1 MEYPISNGMMGDV
14 VTSRDRSLDVAVI
27 GMAARLP
34 GPREM
39 DEWWDSQLRGRVHSR
54 RYTRE
59 ELLAAGVPAAS
70 ASDPDY
76 VPVRGHL
83 DDWDRFDHD
92 FFQIRGREAELMD
105 PQHRWMLE
113 VAYNA
118 LADAGVPPRDDTL
131 VTSVHA
137 SMTGSGYMRAMVRGG
152 HLDPGL
158 LDDVIHGTEPDFM
171 ASRVA
176 YRLGLTGP
184 AFAVQTACSSSL
196 VAVHLAVQALLG
208 GDCDQALVVGAGFG
222 YPQAGHLH
230 QPGGVLS
237 ATGVCRPFDRY
248 ADGVI
253 AGSGAGAV
261 VLRRLS
267 DVTDDDP
274 EPYGVILGSAI
285 NNDGHAKA
293 GYYAPAAAGQR
304 RVIGAAL
311 DTAEVD
317 GGSIGFLEAHGTGT
331 RIGDPIEWTAAGA
344 ALREGGARPGSV
356 AVGALKASIGHL
368 DAAAGVAA
376 LIRALLVVRD
386 GVIPPVA
393 GFTEPNPLL
402 ETAGCPL
409 YVPTEAVPWPG
420 EGPRRAGVSAFG
432 IGGTNAHVVIE
443 QAPPREP
450 TAPGT
455 GGPRESAAE
464 EGGPVPVP
472 GSVEAAAARG
482 AAGPRVVASHEWA
495 RGEARAKGL
504 AESLGPHGT
513 AASKADRTSPR
524 PAGPSPAPGPRAPRE
539 RLVLLSAGDSEAL
552 DRMVDGLAVHLRKHD
567 PDLGEVCGTLVNG
580 RPALGERLAVTG
592 RTSAEVAERLAA
604 RSGTS
609 RGTVPMTGG
618 AAPVVLL
625 FPGGGTQRPGMAAPF
640 TALPGFDPALDRCLD
655 AFDPPLAARI
665 RQAVRDPDF
674 PADELDRPA
683 LAQPAL
689 FAVGHAAATALGEL
703 GVRPAAVC
711 GHSSGEITAA
721 AVAGVLGLEDAAAF
735 ITERG
740 RAMQE
745 CPEGAMVAVGADVE
759 QALALAEEWGLD
771 LDVAAVNGPDSCVLG
786 GPAEQVD
793 AYLRRIGDTCFVR
806 RLRYS
811 HAGHSRLIEPAL
823 PALSRAMS
831 RIELRPSALP
841 IALNESGRVVA
852 AGTVLPPDTFVT
864 QVGRPVL
871 FGAAL
876 DALTEHV
883 PDAVAVEIGPGSPL
897 SPSAEAAGLPVIALD
912 RARDAPAS
920 TVLAGVGALWA
931 LGHPVAV
938 DALTGVG
945 RRARL
950 PGYPFR
956 GPRTVAPEA
965 LASAE
970 EPPRGAT
977 PQPSTATQE
986 PPSAATPAPPA
997 GEHPVPL
1004 DATEGVTRI
1013 WAELLCRDDF
1023 PADADFFKEGGDSLL
1038 ITRLIRRVNTEFEIR
1053 VPVREMLA
1061 RRTLD
1066 GHIAV
1071 VRRILDESTR

>member
-1 MEYPISNGMMGDV
+1 MGDV
-14 VTSRDRSLDVAVI
+14 VTSRDRSLDIAVI

-34 GPREM
+34 GPRGM
-39 DEWWDSQLRGRVHSR
+39 DEWWDSQLRGTVHSR
-54 RYTRE
+54 RYSRE
-59 ELLAAGVPAAS
+59 ELIAAGVPVALAD
-70 ASDPDY
+70 DPDY

-92 FFQIRGREAELMD
+92 FFRIPRREAELMD

-113 VAYNA
+113 VGHNA

-131 VTSVHA
+131 VTGVYA

-152 HLDPGL
+152 ALDPGL

-171 ASRVA
+171 ASRLA

-237 ATGVCRPFDRY
+237 ATGVCRPFDRH

-253 AGSGAGAV
+253 AGSGAAAV
-261 VLRRLS
+261 VLRRMP

-274 EPYGVILGSAI
+274 EPYGVVLGSAI

-293 GYYAPAAAGQR
+293 GYYAPSSAGQQ

-311 DTAEVD
+311 DAAGVD
-317 GGSIGFLEAHGTGT
+317 GGSLGYLEAHGTGT

-344 ALREGGARPGSV
+344 ALREGGARPGGV
-356 AVGALKASIGHL
+356 AVGALKASVGHL

-376 LIRALLVVRD
+376 LIRALLVVRG

-402 ETAGCPL
+402 ETGDCPL
-409 YVPTEAVPWPG
+409 YLPTRAVAWTG

-443 QAPPREP
+443 QAPRREP
-450 TAPGT
+450 ALPETP
-455 GGPRESAAE
+455 
-464 EGGPVPVP
+464 
-472 GSVEAAAARG
+472 
-482 AAGPRVVASHEWA
+482 ASHETALPA
-495 RGEARAKGL
+495 RRA
-504 AESLGPHGT
+504 SL
-513 AASKADRTSPR
+513 
-524 PAGPSPAPGPRAPRE
+524 PAVAPSPAPEPQVPCE
-539 RLVLLSAGDSEAL
+539 RLVLVSAPDAEAL
-552 DRMVDGLAVHLRKHD
+552 ERVVDGLAVHLADHD
-567 PDLGEVCGTLVNG
+567 PDLGEVCGTLDNG
-580 RPALGERLAVTG
+580 RAALRERLTVTG
-592 RTSAEVAERLAA
+592 RTSAEVAERLAS
-604 RSGTS
+604 RSGAS
-609 RGTVPMTGG
+609 RGTVPVAGP
-618 AAPVVLL
+618 APVVLL
-625 FPGGGTQRPGMAAPF
+625 FPGGGTQRPGMAASF
-640 TALPGFDPALDRCLD
+640 TALPGFRPALDRCLA
-655 AFDPPLAARI
+655 AFPTPLSARI
-665 RQAVRDPDF
+665 RRAVCDPDF
-674 PADELDRPA
+674 PADELNGPA

-689 FAVGHAAATALGEL
+689 FVVGHAAATALMEL

-721 AVAGVLGLEDAAAF
+721 TVAGVLGLEDAAAF
-735 ITERG
+735 ITARG
-740 RAMQE
+740 QAMQD
-745 CPEGAMVAVGADVE
+745 CPEGAMAAIGADVK

-793 AYLRRIGDTCFVR
+793 EYLRRVGDTCFVR

-823 PALSRAMS
+823 PALARAMS
-831 RIELRPSALP
+831 GIELRPPTLP
-841 IALNESGRVVA
+841 LALNESGRVVA

-864 QVGRPVL
+864 QVRRSVL

-876 DALTEHV
+876 DSLAEHLPGAL
-883 PDAVAVEIGPGSPL
+883 AVEIGPGRPL
-897 SPSAEAAGLPVIALD
+897 SPSAEAAGFPVVALD
-912 RARDAPAS
+912 RARDSPGS
-920 TVLAGVGALWA
+920 TALAGVGALWA
-931 LGHPVAV
+931 LGHPITTGG
-938 DALTGVG
+938 LTGEG

-950 PGYPFR
+950 PGYPFS
-956 GPRTVAPEA
+956 GPRVVAPEA
-965 LASAE
+965 HAPAAAPPTAAPPETPTGAPGAPPGAS
-970 EPPRGAT
+970 G
-977 PQPSTATQE
+977 
-986 PPSAATPAPPA
+986 TPAGALERTTGAPEPTTA
-997 GEHPVPL
+997 APESAHPMPV

-1013 WAELLCRDDF
+1013 WAELLGRNDS
-1023 PADADFFKEGGDSLL
+1023 PVDADFFAEGGDSLL
-1038 ITRLIRRVNTEFEIR
+1038 ITRLIRRVNNEFGIR

-1061 RRTLD
+1061 RRTLN

-1071 VRRILDESTR
+1071 VHRIQDESDR